1 MRRNPASGGIGG
13 HPLPEIA
20 VITGDLETY
29 SREILRQ
36 FEKNQIPCFIDY
48 KKNILSNPMVEL
60 IRAALEVLQS
70 GFSYES
76 VFRFL
81 KTGLVMPLAGLS
93 PEVIYQAE
101 NYVIALGIRGFKR
114 WNSTWERVYRG
125 AELINLDELNQFREA
140 VVTPFLPFRGGVF
153 QPQSNGAR
161 ADGGAGPFSRST

>member
-1 MRRNPASGGIGG
+1 M
-13 HPLPEIA
+13 
-20 VITGDLETY
+20 
-29 SREILRQ
+29 
-36 FEKNQIPCFIDY
+36 
-48 KKNILSNPMVEL
+48 
-60 IRAALEVLQS
+60 LQS

-140 VVTPFLPFRGGVF
+140 VVTPFLPFREIDLPL
-153 QPQSNGAR
+153 QDKQMN
-161 ADGGAGPFSRST
+161 FSYRGKRSVPSPHL

>member
-1 MRRNPASGGIGG
+1 
-13 HPLPEIA
+13 
-20 VITGDLETY
+20 
-29 SREILRQ
+29 
-36 FEKNQIPCFIDY
+36 
-48 KKNILSNPMVEL
+48 MVEL

-125 AELINLDELNQFREA
+125 RKLIILNEIKSVPLRRCH
-140 VVTPFLPFRGGVF
+140 TISRLRCF

>member
-13 HPLPEIA
+13 IRYREIA

-76 VFRFL
+76 VFDF
-81 KTGLVMPLAGLS
+81 
-93 PEVIYQAE
+93 
-101 NYVIALGIRGFKR
+101 
-114 WNSTWERVYRG
+114 
-125 AELINLDELNQFREA
+125 
-140 VVTPFLPFRGGVF
+140 
-153 QPQSNGAR
+153 
-161 ADGGAGPFSRST
+161 